1 MLRISL
7 NDQETADLKKLR
19 LSRNSNIGERANYVL
34 MAARGN
40 AAPAIAIQLSRNI
53 HTIRLWLR
61 RYNAEGISGLMA
73 KKQPGRPAKKA
84 PLIESQ
90 IEELLS
96 KSPQDYGYK
105 EAGWQINILKDW
117 FNRQN
122 CKACDNTIKAALEK
136 KGFVYKRFSKCMPK
150 NAPSAK
156 DKRIVISKIVDKI
169 KKFTNQDT
177 EVFFEDESHFS
188 NQPYVNRGWF
198 KKGEKKRYT
207 Q

>member
-1 MLRISL
+1 MIRISL
-7 NDQETADLKKLR
+7 DEQEKVDLKKLR
-19 LSRNSNIGERANYVL
+19 LNRNSNIGERANYVL
-34 MAARGN
+34 MAAKGK

-61 RYNAEGISGLMA
+61 RYNAEGISGLIT
-73 KKQPGRPAKKA
+73 KKQTGRPATKA
-84 PLIESQ
+84 PVIEAQ

-117 FNRQN
+117 FSRQN
-122 CKACDNTIKAALEK
+122 CKACDNTIRAVLEK

-156 DKRIVISKIVDKI
+156 DKRAAISNIVDKI
-169 KKFTNQDT
+169 KKFTAQDT

-198 KKGEKKRYT
+198 KKGEKK